1 MASSKSTPCF
11 ARFAAAFSR
20 SQTNSSIRRNYSI
33 PRPRRLCL
41 THVESAPLAVTMES
55 TKTRDPQQGAALMK
69 RTTKYV
75 ALDVH
80 QATTVASVREESG
93 RVIARSVLPTDS
105 GALTEFVRGMRGA
118 RHVTFE
124 EGTQAQWLYEL
135 LAPPVDRVVVCDRRG
150 APRQG
155 NKGDQVDADQ
165 LSELLRRGALRAVY
179 HGSADRATL
188 KELTRTYRNLVE
200 DATRVMLRLKAL
212 FRARGIATAG
222 TAVYHPRH
230 RARWLAQL
238 LEDGARFRA
247 TALYAELDVLRQLRP
262 KAKAAMVTEAR
273 RDPAW
278 RVLRTIPFLGPVR
291 VALLLATMQTPWRFR
306 TKRHLWAYAG
316 LAVVTR
322 SSADYT
328 LVAGAP
334 VRRRRAPLTRG
345 LNRNHNRVLK
355 DVFKGAA
362 TAATARPGPLQ
373 DFYHS
378 VVARGTREELARLT
392 LTRKLAALTLRLWK
406 KGERY
411 DPTKLASSAWS
422 DRSVL

>member
-1 MASSKSTPCF
+1 
-11 ARFAAAFSR
+11 
-20 SQTNSSIRRNYSI
+20 
-33 PRPRRLCL
+33 
-41 THVESAPLAVTMES
+41 
-55 TKTRDPQQGAALMK
+55 MK

-93 RVIARSVLPTDS
+93 RVIARSVLPTER

-124 EGTQAQWLYEL
+124 EGTQAQWLYDL
-135 LAPPVDRVVVCDRRG
+135 VAPLVDRVVVCDRRG
-150 APRQG
+150 AARQG

-212 FRARGIATAG
+212 FRARAIPTRG
-222 TAVYHPRH
+222 TSVYQ
-230 RARWLAQL
+230 ARGRGQWLAQL
-238 LEDGARFRA
+238 GDRGARFRA
-247 TALYAELDVLRQLRP
+247 EALYAELDVLRTLRP
-262 KAKAAMVTEAR
+262 RAKAAMVTEAR

-278 RVLRTIPFLGPVR
+278 RVLGTIPFFGPVR

-328 LVAGAP
+328 LVAGQA
-334 VRRRRAPLTRG
+334 VRRRRPPQTRG

-378 VVARGTREELARLT
+378 VMARGTREELARLT

-411 DPTKLASSAWS
+411 DPTKLTTPA
-422 DRSVL
+422 R

>member
-1 MASSKSTPCF
+1 
-11 ARFAAAFSR
+11 
-20 SQTNSSIRRNYSI
+20 
-33 PRPRRLCL
+33 
-41 THVESAPLAVTMES
+41 
-55 TKTRDPQQGAALMK
+55 MK

-93 RVIARSVLPTDS
+93 RVIARSVLPTDP
-105 GALTEFVRGMRGA
+105 AAITEFVRGMRGA
-118 RHVTFE
+118 VHVTFE
-124 EGTQAQWLYEL
+124 EGTQAQWLHDL
-135 LAPPVDRVVVCDRRG
+135 LVPLVHRVVVCDRRG
-150 APRQG
+150 APQQG
-155 NKGDQVDADQ
+155 TKGDQVDADQ
-165 LSELLRRGALRAVY
+165 LSELLRRGGLRAVY
-179 HGSADRATL
+179 HGSAQRGVL

-200 DATRVMLRLKAL
+200 DSTRVMLRLKAL
-212 FRARGIATAG
+212 FRARGLPTPG
-222 TAVYHPRH
+222 STVYQPRH

-238 LEDGARFRA
+238 PDGGARFRA
-247 TALYAELDVLRQLRP
+247 EALYAELDLLRQLRP
-262 KAKAAMVTEAR
+262 RAKAAMVTEAR

-278 RVLRTIPFLGPVR
+278 SLLRTIPFLGPVR

-306 TKRHLWAYAG
+306 TKRNLWAYAG

-328 LVAGAP
+328 LVAGQA
-334 VRRRRAPLTRG
+334 VRRRRPPMTRG

-411 DPTKLASSAWS
+411 DPTQLTMPA
-422 DRSVL
+422 R